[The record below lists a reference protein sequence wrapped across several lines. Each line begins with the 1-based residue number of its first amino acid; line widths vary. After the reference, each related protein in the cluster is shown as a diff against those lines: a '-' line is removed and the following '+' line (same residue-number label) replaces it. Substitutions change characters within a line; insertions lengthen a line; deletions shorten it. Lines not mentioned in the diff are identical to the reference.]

1 MNAITKMKEVS
12 ALFEQSGIEDPAREA
27 EMLVTGVLDIDR
39 AGLYAGD
46 AGVPEDR
53 ANYIDELAVRRTR
66 GEPIQYLIGHV
77 LFYGLKIHVG
87 SGVLIPRPETEL
99 LVEEAI
105 KVIESESRRTGVKDG
120 NGESGNRR
128 TGVTAEAKDIAPT
141 LRLSDSPI
149 RRFTD
154 SLSILDLCTGSGCI
168 ALALARHFP
177 EAIVY
182 GVDASEA
189 AMVYATQNAVA
200 NDIHNVGFRLGNLF
214 EPVSS
219 LGFDC
224 IVSNPPYVRHD
235 EIKTL
240 QREIKEY
247 EPLTALDGG
256 RDGLDF
262 YRRILREAPAYL
274 RENGT
279 ILLEAGFG
287 QSDSIRELAMRAG
300 FTELY
305 FTKDFA
311 GIERVAAATLA
322 SHSGER

>member
-1 MNAITKMKEVS
+1 MTALAKMKEIS
-12 ALFEQSGIEDPAREA
+12 AFFERSGIEDPAREA
-27 EMLVTGVLDIDR
+27 EMLVTGLLDIDR
-39 AGLYAGD
+39 TGLYAGD
-46 AGVPEDR
+46 AGLPEDR

-77 LFYGLKIHVG
+77 SFYGLRIHVG

-105 KVIESESRRTGVKDG
+105 KKIESA
-120 NGESGNRR
+120 NRR
-128 TGVTAEAKDIAPT
+128 TGAPGKG
-141 LRLSDSPI
+141 RVADSPI
-149 RRFTD
+149 RRFAD

-189 AMVYATQNAVA
+189 AMVYATQNAIA
-200 NDIHNVGFRLGNLF
+200 NDIHNVSFRLGNLF
-214 EPVSS
+214 EPVGS

-240 QREIKEY
+240 QREIREY
-247 EPLTALDGG
+247 EPLRALDGG

-274 RENGT
+274 RENGA

-287 QSDSIRELAMRAG
+287 QSASIRELAMRAG
-300 FTELY
+300 FNQLY

-311 GIERVAAATLA
+311 GIERVAAATLTSA
-322 SHSGER
+322 SGERRWN